1 MESGGKRLGIERRVA
16 GRFEAL
22 EFNGF
27 CISGQSVAVARAE
40 SQPLRF
46 FGQASDCR
54 ELCFK
59 LNAVVPRLKR
69 RPCESDEDADDPK
82 RNHDFKQRVALG
94 VGPESLGFSRRF
106 DQ

>member
-1 MESGGKRLGIERRVA
+1 MEAGGKRLGIECRVA
-16 GRFEAL
+16 RGFEAL

-27 CISGQSVAVARAE
+27 GISRQSVAVACAE

-46 FGQASDCR
+46 LSQASDCC
-54 ELCFK
+54 ELGFK
-59 LNAVVPRLKR
+59 LNAVVPGLKR

-82 RNHDFKQRVALG
+82 RDHDFKQRVALG

-106 DQ
+106 GQ

>member
-1 MESGGKRLGIERRVA
+1 MESGGKRLGIERHVA
-16 GRFEAL
+16 RGFEAL

-27 CISGQSVAVARAE
+27 CISGKPMAAARAE

-46 FGQASDCR
+46 LSQASDCC
-54 ELCFK
+54 ELGFK
-59 LNAVVPRLKR
+59 LNAVVLGLKR

-82 RNHDFKQRVALG
+82 RDHDFKQRVALG
-94 VGPESLGFSRRF
+94 VGPESLRFSRRF